1 MLIIKHSVEIKAS
14 PKAIWNILQDAKN
27 WNTWDYST
35 DYSFLHG
42 EFKEGTTGIWK
53 AKNGPEMLMTL
64 TKVEPLKTF
73 ISEFKVFLARFKSS
87 HILTPISAEKTKLTF
102 QTEVVGP
109 LAFLYVWHT
118 RKTIRNVIVQE
129 MANLQEQIEMNS

>member
-1 MLIIKHSVEIKAS
+1 MLIIKHSVEINAS
-14 PKAIWNILQDAKN
+14 PKAIWNILQDTKN
-27 WNTWDYST
+27 WNSWDYST

-42 EFKEGTTGIWK
+42 EFKEDATGIWK

-64 TKVEPLKTF
+64 TKVEPLKIF

-109 LAFLYVWHT
+109 LAFLYAWHT
-118 RKTIRNVIVQE
+118 RNTIKNVVIQE
-129 MANLQEQIEMNS
+129 MANLKIQIEKHS